1 MKKILAILL
10 VLCFVFA
17 FVACG
22 DGETS
27 GEESKSSESATSGN
41 TSAADS
47 KDTSAAESK
56 DESSKAQSSEE
67 PSEAESSEDV
77 TSEDNSEVDPSQDD
91 TSSEDPAPE
100 VVFTNKFITWK
111 GSYKTGM
118 TTERITD
125 STSLPLSKIN
135 EEVVAGDV
143 GLFTRE
149 FGSTIR
155 DTLQDYKE
163 FAIGVFEYDHSIF
176 SYKLVSMSE
185 VGAGNAEQAIPED
198 GYVLAIYKTYADK
211 AKAMAAA
218 AGGDDII
225 FFPHGITINRGLD
238 VTIRKAGTAPTLD
251 GNVSAAEYGNAVW
264 SLNPDNHLI
273 NYAQFESG
281 KYYAT
286 AEVYMTYDDE
296 YLYLG
301 VVVDSPYH
309 YNTLK
314 QDEAS
319 KMWQYE
325 CIQVNTSALPADSD
339 YILEHWD
346 NVVDGD
352 AVNKGVV
359 RQYGFAANGENDT
372 IQCLWMGDSTLEAP
386 NSKCLRDADN
396 QKTYYEAAIPFSSIG
411 KGDYAVTAAAGT
423 RIGVSVSINSTNQ
436 EDTTKNVWKNIILRD
451 GGGIISVNDWT
462 KVPVITLG

>member
-27 GEESKSSESATSGN
+27 GEESKTSESATSEN

-56 DESSKAQSSEE
+56 DESSEAQSSEKPVE
-67 PSEAESSEDV
+67 DESSEDV

-264 SLNPDNHLI
+264 SFNPDNHLI
-273 NYAQFESG
+273 NYAQFDAG
-281 KYYAT
+281 NYYAT
-286 AEVYMTYDDE
+286 AEAYLTYDNE
-296 YLYLG
+296 YIYLG

-309 YNTLK
+309 INTLNESNK
-314 QDEAS
+314 S
-319 KMWQYE
+319 SMWNSE
-325 CIQVNTSALPADSD
+325 SIQVNLSVYPADSD
-339 YILEHWD
+339 YISEHWD
-346 NVVDGD
+346 WVIDKKSTDENVMRQTGYC
-352 AVNKGVV
+352 VNDKG
-359 RQYGFAANGENDT
+359 ETLKT
-372 IQCLWMGDSTLEAP
+372 IWQGDSTVENSEAV
-386 NSKCLRDADN
+386 CIRDNDAA
-396 QKTYYEAAIPFSSIG
+396 KTYYEVKIPFSDAGRDDTARINVANGTKFGLSISVNS
-411 KGDYAVTAAAGT
+411 GDG
-423 RIGVSVSINSTNQ
+423 S
-436 EDTTKNVWKNIILRD
+436 KFKNIILRD
-451 GGGIISVNDWT
+451 GGGIISINDWT
-462 KVPVITLG
+462 KIPVITLG